1 MNSSNSGVMSIVR
14 LRWRGSILIRG
25 RHVSDK
31 DPLGAGLPLRQQTG
45 FGNRYAGP
53 DGGWW
58 TVDGQVDGRE
68 RLDRGRWAHGE

>member
-31 DPLGAGLPLRQQTG
+31 DPLGAGLPLWQQTG
-45 FGNRYAGP
+45 FENRHAAP
-53 DGGWW
+53 
-58 TVDGQVDGRE
+58 TVDGGRLMV
-68 RLDRGRWAHGE
+68 RSMAVND